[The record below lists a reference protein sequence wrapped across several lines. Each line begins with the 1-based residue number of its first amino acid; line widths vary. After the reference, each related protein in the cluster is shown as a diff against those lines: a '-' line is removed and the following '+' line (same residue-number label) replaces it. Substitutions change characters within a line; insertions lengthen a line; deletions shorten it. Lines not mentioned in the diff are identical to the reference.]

1 MDLSLE
7 EKGLFIEQFSQKIT
21 GFFSGLSKQSYS
33 MTDPW
38 ACYLFFLPYIYH
50 AIQPNVGKTLGRSKY
65 TIVAWIRHGV

>member
-7 EKGLFIEQFSQKIT
+7 EKDS
-21 GFFSGLSKQSYS
+21 LSKSFPQKSQGES
-33 MTDPW
+33 GHKTIVHMTDPW

-50 AIQPNVGKTLGRSKY
+50 EIQPNVGKTFGRSKY